1 MFSFL
6 TDILTERRMIYTSLK
21 VKNFPM
27 KIDADTLYVIIVLT
41 YYISDRYKCLKIT
54 RIYVITKESRQ
65 KVIFLVVR
73 SLELRS
79 HPFP

>member
-27 KIDADTLYVIIVLT
+27 KIHADTLYVITVLT
-41 YYISDRYKCLKIT
+41 YFISDRYKCLKIT
-54 RIYVITKESRQ
+54 SAYVITKESHQ
-65 KVIFLVVR
+65 KVIVLVV
-73 SLELRS
+73 
-79 HPFP
+79 